1 MNSVKLVPVVGG
13 VIGGGFDLVET
24 KVIANRAYKMF
35 IKGDFSALDDKDDD
49 EIIDVDIDN
58 IETPADK
65 SNS

>member
-1 MNSVKLVPVVGG
+1 
-13 VIGGGFDLVET
+13 
-24 KVIANRAYKMF
+24 MF
-35 IKGDFSALDDKDDD
+35 IKGDFNALDDKDDD